1 MPLPPVTTIAACGSI
16 LTACKSAWELSRM
29 IKKKDQ
35 EKRLDTQ
42 ARAIIYDLRRSY
54 LDGHMDQKTFDK
66 WYDRLLGAI
75 AEKDS
80 KYPSTM
86 TFPRPQLLTRT
97 AQVLSCKR

>member
-1 MPLPPVTTIAACGSI
+1 
-16 LTACKSAWELSRM
+16 M

-35 EKRLDTQ
+35 EKRLDAQ

-75 AEKDS
+75 AEKDG
-80 KYPSTM
+80 KY
-86 TFPRPQLLTRT
+86 
-97 AQVLSCKR
+97 LSSASFHACIY